1 MARAAKSAIVL
12 CMDVGFSMGDS
23 PPGTESSFEQAK
35 KVMLM
40 FVQRQVFAEGKDETA
55 LVLFG
60 TDSTKNSLA
69 KGDQYQNIT
78 VQRHLMLPDFD
89 LLEDIQSGIQPGNQ
103 QADFLDALIVCMDLL
118 QKETLGKK
126 YEQLH
131 IAAFTDLNSPFST
144 DQLDIITA
152 NLKRAGISLQFF
164 LPFPLEGEDGS
175 GDRGEG
181 DRRGSSYSHKGLTPQ
196 QKEGLHMVRKVM
208 LSLDAENG
216 LDEVYTFRDGMEC
229 LLIFKK
235 IERRAMAWPCQLTI
249 GSNLSIRIVGYKA
262 VTEERVKKSWSFVD
276 AKTLRKEDVQRE
288 TVVCLNDDNE
298 TEVSKD
304 DIIQGFRYGSD
315 IVPFSKVDQ
324 EQMKYKSDGK
334 CFAVLGFT
342 KSSQHATVALSAL
355 IHALEELDMVA
366 IVRYAYD
373 RRSNPQV
380 GAAFPCIKEKYECL
394 MYVQLPY
401 MEDLRQ
407 FTFASLKN
415 NKKCQNSEDQL
426 SAMDSL
432 IDSMSLVWDDGEE
445 MDDLFKVNKIPN
457 PQFQRLFQCL
467 QHKAFNPD
475 DPLPPIDTHLREM
488 LERPQQVTTKCQA
501 PLERV
506 KELFPLQDLGKK
518 KDQKTAQQIFKDI
531 NEEEP
536 DIKKSRLDEQTFNIA
551 NLAEGTVT
559 SVGSVNPVKD
569 FHALIKQKAVNFS
582 EVSQQLIDRIYEM
595 LETKGL
601 QYYMKSINC
610 IRAFREEAIKAKEVH
625 LFNCF
630 LQTLQDQL
638 IEKALQEFW
647 DHIVQDNISLI
658 TKDEAPDSSV
668 TTEEAKQFLAPK
680 ENQAEAAL
688 PADEGGDVDDL
699 LDMM

>member
-342 KSSQHATVALSAL
+342 KSSQ
-355 IHALEELDMVA
+355 
-366 IVRYAYD
+366 
-373 RRSNPQV
+373 
-380 GAAFPCIKEKYECL
+380 CL